1 MKKSSPEPA
10 ELFLRLRAALRWQ
23 NSIIIDFP
31 VSFAA
36 LLFQTGAGLIL
47 LLSAPMIGRFGNPAS
62 KKAFGLILRMP
73 FSIRYSFPASLRRLT
88 QSSLTTPRE
97 RATNSASSGTS
108 STTVEPAAR

>member
-31 VSFAA
+31 ASFAA
-36 LLFQTGAGLIL
+36 FQTGAGLIL
-47 LLSAPMIGRFGNPAS
+47 LLSAPMIYGFGNPAS

-73 FSIRYSFPASLRRLT
+73 FSTRYSFPASLRRLT

>member
-31 VSFAA
+31 ASFAA

-47 LLSAPMIGRFGNPAS
+47 LLSVPMIGRFGNPAS

-73 FSIRYSFPASLRRLT
+73 QPVEKPQVGHYCPQTALRWFAGKVLRHK
-88 QSSLTTPRE
+88 
-97 RATNSASSGTS
+97 G
-108 STTVEPAAR
+108 